1 MISKKASV
9 GNAIVEG
16 TAIIYGESR
25 IGDKS
30 YIGGYSI
37 IGYPS
42 KETLEKM
49 YLYNKNPAYEETRAP
64 HYLQIGDVDIGNGA
78 VIGSWCVIRSHVV
91 IYERVYIGDRVR
103 TGHHVLIR
111 EDSRVGDNTLI
122 GSGTIVDGHVV
133 IGSGV
138 SIQSGVYIPSMV
150 VIKDNVFIGP
160 RVVFTND
167 KYPPSRRLVETI
179 VEEGAVIGA
188 NSTIIAGVRI
198 GKRAVVAAGSIVT
211 RDVPD
216 DMVVM
221 GIPARVV
228 MRRDE
233 YEDKKLRYEKA
244 SKTHDL

>member
-1 MISKKASV
+1 MISRKAFV
-9 GNAIVEG
+9 GKAIVER

-25 IGDKS
+25 IGDRS
-30 YIGGYSI
+30 YIGEYSI

-42 KETLEKM
+42 KETLEKI
-49 YLYNKNPAYEETRAP
+49 YLYNENPAYGETQAP
-64 HYLQIGDVDIGNGA
+64 HNLQIDVDIGSGA
-78 VIGSWCVIRSHVV
+78 MIGSWCVIRSHAV
-91 IYERVYIGDRVR
+91 IYERVYIGNRVR

-122 GSGTIVDGHVV
+122 GSGTIVDGRVV

-233 YEDKKLRYEKA
+233 YEDKKSRYEKA
-244 SKTHDL
+244 SKPHDL